1 MVEKRIMKKKLELS
15 VIAILVSPVI
25 FSGCDFPNRPVSR
38 YEIDSRPASHEDAGI
53 LIVLN
58 QAIEL
63 FHNGHDEKALSL
75 LDDAIEDHPD
85 NVDLYLIQGVIY
97 RRLGMLNQSFGGLG
111 HVIRLDP
118 GNADAYCQRAFVYQ
132 QLGGEAWPTD
142 ALEDADRAIQLGL
155 NTGLVHIIRGNALFS
170 LQQYD
175 QAIKAFGQAIAV
187 SPESPIA
194 YAGRSRVWLA
204 LNETDRAKTDLDQ
217 AFRFDPAPEDRAWMI
232 ELREVILNLK
242 AGT

>member
-75 LDDAIEDHPD
+75 
-85 NVDLYLIQGVIY
+85 
-97 RRLGMLNQSFGGLG
+97 
-111 HVIRLDP
+111 
-118 GNADAYCQRAFVYQ
+118 
-132 QLGGEAWPTD
+132 
-142 ALEDADRAIQLGL
+142 
-155 NTGLVHIIRGNALFS
+155 
-170 LQQYD
+170 QQYD
-175 QAIKAFGQAIAV
+175 QAIKAFGQAIVV

-204 LNETDRAKTDLDQ
+204 LKETDRAKTDLDQ
-217 AFRFDPAPEDRAWMI
+217 AFCFDPAPEDRACMI
-232 ELREVILNLK
+232 ELKEQILNFK